1 LKLPRDL
8 SGHELA
14 KLVRR
19 YDYVVIR
26 QTGSHLRLRS
36 SLQGMPL
43 HVTIPAHHPL
53 KVGTLAG
60 ILSEVAGY
68 LEIDRP
74 KLDKELFE

>member
-14 KLVRR
+14 KLLHR
-19 YDYVVIR
+19 YGYEVVR

-36 SLQGMPL
+36 AHRGSPHQI
-43 HVTIPAHHPL
+43 TIPAHNPL

-60 ILSEVAGY
+60 ILSEIASY
-68 LEIDRP
+68 LEMDRA
-74 KLDKELFE
+74 LFAKDLLE